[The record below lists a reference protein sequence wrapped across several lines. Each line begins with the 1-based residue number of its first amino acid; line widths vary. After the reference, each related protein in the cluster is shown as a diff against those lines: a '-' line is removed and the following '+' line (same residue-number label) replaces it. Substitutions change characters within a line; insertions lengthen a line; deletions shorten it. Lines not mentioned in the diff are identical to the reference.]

1 MLKLTDKNFKT
12 TITALEKYK
21 YLNKVIEDMEKK
33 TQVELLEMAV
43 MMWR

>member
-1 MLKLTDKNFKT
+1 MLKLTNKNIKT
-12 TITALEKYK
+12 TITALEKNK

-33 TQVELLEMAV
+33 TQIELLEMAI